1 MNELFDA
8 DGAIEQLE
16 ECQEIIFDYS
26 IVMKDA
32 DYLRVCNNLQ
42 FVFLE
47 IHQMKR
53 AFHGQS
59 SLLRD
64 IIQSRRRYLRTDISS
79 GDCMIFLLN
88 VIKGIM
94 WLYSFFVLM
103 LTFYLIVYYH
113 HIKQEEK
120 IITSSPEFQRYLKT
134 FPSPN

>member
-26 IVMKDA
+26 RVMKDD
-32 DYLRVCNNLQ
+32 DYLTMCNNLQ

-47 IHQMKR
+47 IHKMKR
-53 AFHGQS
+53 VFRGQS
-59 SLLRD
+59 SLLHD
-64 IIQSRRRYLRTDISS
+64 ILYSRRYLRTEISS

-103 LTFYLIVYYH
+103 LTFYLIVYSH

-134 FPSPN
+134 FPYPN